1 MGVRYATLSWL
12 RTTKKTMMTEELT
25 TLTEQGLAKALAYI
39 ETTESFVVEQA
50 PLLVQEVLKYG
61 LFTSLFW
68 AGFWALIF
76 GGVMWCAVKLYQ
88 MLVMEDKDN
97 EFIGVMVGIF
107 PGGWCLAGCFVN
119 LFEAM
124 KISIAPRLY
133 LLERL
138 DSLL

>member
-1 MGVRYATLSWL
+1 
-12 RTTKKTMMTEELT
+12 MTEELT

-50 PLLVQEVLKYG
+50 PLLVQEVLRYG
-61 LFTSLFW
+61 LFNALFW
-68 AGFWALIF
+68 AGFWAVAV

-88 MLVMEDKDN
+88 MLVREDKDN

-107 PGGWCLAGCFVN
+107 PGGGCLVVCFVN

-124 KISIAPRLY
+124 KIGIAPRLY